1 MRLMLKRP
9 IANIQNRLLS
19 QQVLKLCYQLDVFDN
34 SCIQFLNY
42 VYKKKTFHHHRHF
55 YVYYLFIL
63 NKIRKRS
70 QNWTFKILIH
80 GKYQSVKL
88 YCKLINIVF
97 NILSIFCQYFL
108 STKQNQSS
116 QSYVV
121 GLKMRADYKLH
132 EPLILFFLLCKTKKK
147 FVELLLLPR
156 LLDFTNYQY

>member
-34 SCIQFLNY
+34 SCIQFLSD
-42 VYKKKTFHHHRHF
+42 VYKKKISHHNQH

-116 QSYVV
+116 QSYDV

-132 EPLILFFLLCKTKKK
+132 DLETLHFVQKMKELC
-147 FVELLLLPR
+147 
-156 LLDFTNYQY
+156 